1 MEHLNI
7 SQTIREVCKDNEIP
21 YYSPHMGQAIILMDD
36 VNKLEDIFLRVKE
49 VIRDL
54 ERIKSKHQNMHSFT
68 TIMNGII
75 KHLIE
80 ADKKIEAEAHTLVT
94 MKKKLKKM
102 GR

>member
-21 YYSPHMGQAIILMDD
+21 YYSPHMGQATVLMDD
-36 VNKLEDIFLRVKE
+36 VNKLEEIFLRVKD
-49 VIRDL
+49 VIKDL
-54 ERIKSKHQNMHSFT
+54 EKIKSKHQNMEHFT
-68 TIMNGII
+68 TIMNGVI
-75 KHLIE
+75 KHLYE
-80 ADKKIEAEAHTLVT
+80 ADKKIELEAHTLVT